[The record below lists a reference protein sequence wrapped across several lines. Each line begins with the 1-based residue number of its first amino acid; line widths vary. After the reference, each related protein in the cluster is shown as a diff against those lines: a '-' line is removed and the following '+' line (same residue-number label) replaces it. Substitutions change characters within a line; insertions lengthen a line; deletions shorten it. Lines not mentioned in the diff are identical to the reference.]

1 VSLVD
6 IVITLTAAGAGGTVA
21 WLAWRLSGVLGFVR
35 VRPGSTARAGSTEP
49 AAAPQADDPRVGAP
63 DAAPPKAEARRTA
76 PQQRA
81 EPAAPPDFMERLD
94 SLKADIATLAQAQLA
109 MLEGR
114 AEQESRFLAEMR
126 AIAGTPELASGLARI
141 EAALT
146 TLSSHLT
153 TTDATPAGPAQAR
166 TAHNEVFVED
176 AADQPPQPQPQARPQ
191 SQAQPHSH
199 PQTPRAE
206 GARDRDDSLVS
217 MLDHARNSPRT
228 GSAAEPGPIGRRGL
242 GPAE

>member
-1 VSLVD
+1 MSLVD

-35 VRPGSTARAGSTEP
+35 ARPGSTTQAKSTEP
-49 AAAPQADDPRVGAP
+49 DAAPQADDPRARAP
-63 DAAPPKAEARRTA
+63 DAAPPPAEAHRTD

-81 EPAAPPDFMERLD
+81 APAASPDLMERID

-146 TLSSHLT
+146 ALSSHLT
-153 TTDATPAGPAQAR
+153 TTDATPAAPAQAQQAR
-166 TAHNEVFVED
+166 NEMFIED
-176 AADQPPQPQPQARPQ
+176 AGGQPPQPQPQARPQ
-191 SQAQPHSH
+191 PH

-206 GARDRDDSLVS
+206 SARDRDDSLVS

-228 GSAAEPGPIGRRGL
+228 GSAAEPGPLGRRGL